1 MISLLNIVLGGGLL
15 LAGRKLFW
23 LLLGAVGF
31 VTGVAVATRLFHGS
45 ELVTIVAAIGLG
57 ILFAVLA
64 IFVESIAI
72 GLAGLLGGAYI
83 AVSVASLLGLNGPR
97 AELAAFIVGAV
108 LGIVLIVALFDW
120 ALISISSLAGA
131 SMILSATNVPPGSK
145 TTAFVVLVLVGVIIQ
160 GTALRREK
168 AT

>member
-97 AELAAFIVGAV
+97 A
-108 LGIVLIVALFDW
+108 
-120 ALISISSLAGA
+120 
-131 SMILSATNVPPGSK
+131 
-145 TTAFVVLVLVGVIIQ
+145 
-160 GTALRREK
+160 
-168 AT
+168 